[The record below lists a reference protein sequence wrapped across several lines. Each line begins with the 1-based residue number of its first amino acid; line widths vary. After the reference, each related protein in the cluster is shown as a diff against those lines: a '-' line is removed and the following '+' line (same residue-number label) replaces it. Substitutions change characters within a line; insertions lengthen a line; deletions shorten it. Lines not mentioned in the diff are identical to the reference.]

1 MTLPNSFI
9 DEYIEEAIARG
20 DTRVQTRFP
29 PEPNGYLHVGHAKA
43 ICLNFGM
50 AEKYGGECNLRFD
63 DTNPSKEEQEYV
75 DSIMEDVRWLGFEWK
90 NVYYAS
96 DYFDDLYECAEK
108 LIQKGLAYVCELTAE
123 EVRATRGTLTEPGKN
138 SPYRDRPWEES
149 LQMFR
154 DMRDGKYP
162 DGKYTLRA
170 KIDMASPNVNMRDP
184 VIYRIL
190 RATHHRTQDKWCIYP
205 MYDYAH
211 PISDTIEGVTQSLC
225 TLEFEDHR
233 PLYDWCLEK
242 LDFPKPSRQI
252 EFARLGLTRTIMSKR
267 YLKKLVDE
275 GLVSGWDDPRM
286 PTLCG
291 LRRRG
296 YSPEALRLFVEK
308 IGIAKSNS
316 VVDAALLEHCARETL
331 KSAPRM
337 MAVLRPLKVTITNYP
352 EGQEEFLSVPM
363 NQDFPEQGERKVR
376 FSRELFIERDD
387 FMETPP
393 PKFFRLAPGREAR
406 LKGAYII
413 KCEDFIKNES
423 GEVTELLCTYD
434 PDTRSGMPGSER
446 KVKAT
451 LHFVDAASSV
461 PAAVRLYDY
470 LLIPET
476 EDGPKDF
483 AERMNPNSIE
493 TLESRVEAALGDAK
507 PGERF
512 QFLRQGYFCA
522 DKDSE
527 PGNLVFNEI
536 VGLKDTY
543 AKLVKG

>member
-1 MTLPNSFI
+1 MNLPNSFI
-9 DEYIEEAIARG
+9 DEYVEEARERG

-43 ICLNFGM
+43 ICLNFGI

-123 EVRATRGTLTEPGKN
+123 EVRQTRGTLTEPGKN
-138 SPYRDRPWEES
+138 SPYRDRPSEES
-149 LQMFR
+149 LRMFR
-154 DMRDGKYP
+154 EMRGGKYP

-190 RATHHRTQDKWCIYP
+190 RATHHRTLDKWCIYP

-211 PISDTIEGVTQSLC
+211 PISDAIEGVTQSLC

-233 PLYDWCLEK
+233 PLYDWCLEN
-242 LDFPKPSRQI
+242 LDFPKPPRQI

-286 PTLCG
+286 PTLSG

-337 MAVLRPLKVTITNYP
+337 MAVLRPLKVTLTNYP
-352 EGQEEFLSVPM
+352 EDREEFLEMPV
-363 NQDFPEQGERKVR
+363 NQDFPEMGVYKAR
-376 FSRELFIERDD
+376 FSREIYIERSD

-413 KCEDFIKNES
+413 KCNDFVKDEN

-434 PDTRSGMPGSER
+434 PETRSGMPGSER

-451 LHFVDAASSV
+451 LHFVDAETSV
-461 PAAVRLYDY
+461 PATVRLYDY
-470 LLIPET
+470 LLLPET

-483 AERMNPNSIE
+483 AERMNPDSIE
-493 TLESRVEAALGDAK
+493 TLSARVEAALRGAK

-522 DKDSE
+522 DKDSS
-527 PGNLVFNEI
+527 PDKPVFNEI

-543 AKLVKG
+543 AKIAGR

>member
-1 MTLPNSFI
+1 MNLPNSFI
-9 DEYIEEAIARG
+9 DEYIEEARKRG
-20 DTRVQTRFP
+20 DARVQTRFP

-96 DYFDDLYECAEK
+96 DYFDALYECAEK

-123 EVRATRGTLTEPGKN
+123 EVRASRGTLTEPGKN

-149 LQMFR
+149 LRMFR
-154 DMRDGKYP
+154 EMRDGKYP

-190 RATHHRTQDKWCIYP
+190 RATHHRTLDKWCIYP

-211 PISDTIEGVTQSLC
+211 PISDALEGVTQSLC

-233 PLYDWCLEK
+233 PLYDWCLEN
-242 LDFPKPSRQI
+242 LDFPKPPRQI

-352 EGQEEFLSVPM
+352 EGHEEFLSVPM
-363 NQDFPEQGERKVR
+363 NQDFPEQGERQVR
-376 FSRELFIERDD
+376 FAREIYIERDD

-413 KCEDFIKNES
+413 KCESCVKDANGLVS
-423 GEVTELLCTYD
+423 ELLCTYD
-434 PDTRSGMPGSER
+434 PETRSGMPGSR
-446 KVKAT
+446 CISWT
-451 LHFVDAASSV
+451 PRPAS
-461 PAAVRLYDY
+461 PPRFACTTIYCWRN
-470 LLIPET
+470 
-476 EDGPKDF
+476 PKTGQRTSPS
-483 AERMNPNSIE
+483 A
-493 TLESRVEAALGDAK
+493 
-507 PGERF
+507 
-512 QFLRQGYFCA
+512 
-522 DKDSE
+522 
-527 PGNLVFNEI
+527 
-536 VGLKDTY
+536 
-543 AKLVKG
+543 